1 MGWINVNIG
10 DTLHRKVKARAAEEG
25 KKIEEVVVEALEDF
39 LGMGRDR
46 WLRKKSSISGM
57 PILK

>member
-39 LGMGRDR
+39 LGMGEGEID
-46 WLRKKSSISGM
+46 G
-57 PILK
+57 